1 MKNVLLIQKR
11 NDLKEFKDKLEL
23 FYYDTIEI
31 KSNNEHKIKDL
42 EERKIVLN
50 TAVELHNKV
59 LNIYKLKMT
68 NLQKLRRK
76 G

>member
-1 MKNVLLIQKR
+1 MIQKR

-23 FYYDTIEI
+23 FYNDTVEI

-50 TAVELHNKV
+50 TALELYDKV